1 MEISDCSRGICWYS
15 TRQNRENPV
24 LSEGERVLCTG
35 GQISLIIS
43 VLTPVRQ
50 MLLKI
55 PVEVRIV
62 EQISDIRR
70 ISCATAVEQLL
81 HKLGKGDAV
90 GIAAPNIVG
99 CCIEAVSNDF

>member
-15 TRQNRENPV
+15 TRQNRGNSV
-24 LSEGERVLCTG
+24 LSEGERVLCAG
-35 GQISLIIS
+35 EQISLIIS

-50 MLLKI
+50 MIPKI

-62 EQISDIRR
+62 EQIGDIRR
-70 ISCATAVEQLL
+70 ISCAAAAEQLL

>member
-35 GQISLIIS
+35 GH

-50 MLLKI
+50 MILKI

-62 EQISDIRR
+62 EQIGDIRR

-81 HKLGKGDAV
+81 HRLGK
-90 GIAAPNIVG
+90 
-99 CCIEAVSNDF
+99 E

>member
-1 MEISDCSRGICWYS
+1 MEISDCSRAICWYS
-15 TRQNRENPV
+15 TRQNRAVPV
-24 LSEGERVLCTG
+24 LSEGERILYAG

-50 MLLKI
+50 MLLEI
-55 PVEVRIV
+55 PVEVRIA
-62 EQISDIRR
+62 EQIGDIRR

-81 HKLGKGDAV
+81 HKLGKGDAI

-99 CCIEAVSNDF
+99 CCIEAVSNGF

>member
-24 LSEGERVLCTG
+24 LSEGERVLCAG
-35 GQISLIIS
+35 EQISLIIS

-50 MLLKI
+50 MIPKI

-62 EQISDIRR
+62 EQIGDIRR

-99 CCIEAVSNDF
+99 CCIEAVSNGF

>member
-1 MEISDCSRGICWYS
+1 MEISDCSRAICWYS
-15 TRQNRENPV
+15 TRQNRAVPV
-24 LSEGERVLCTG
+24 LSEGECVLCAG

-43 VLTPVRQ
+43 VLAPVRQ
-50 MLLKI
+50 MFLKI
-55 PVEVRIV
+55 PVEVRIA

-70 ISCATAVEQLL
+70 ISCAAAVEQLL

-99 CCIEAVSNDF
+99 CCIEAVGNAF